1 VATDPL
7 TDQLVPERAVRER
20 SRWLVLG
27 VIGIGFAA
35 VVTALTAINVALPSA
50 QHEMQFT
57 TADRQWVVTAYTLAF
72 GSLLLAGGRLVDL
85 FGQKTTFLVGL
96 LGFAAVSAVG
106 GASVS
111 FGMLV
116 AGRAF
121 QGAFAA
127 LLVPAA
133 ISLLSTTF
141 TDPKERARAFGI
153 FGAIATAGG
162 AVGLL
167 IGGALTEYLS
177 WRWTLYANVI
187 FAGVAFVGGTLVL
200 TGQRS
205 PTKPRLDILGV
216 LLSSAGMFSL
226 VYGFG
231 NAATNSWGNLAT
243 WGFLVAGAALLALFG
258 LWMGR
263 AANPLLPPRIVLNR
277 NRAGAYVATLFAAF
291 CMFATFFLL
300 TYYLQGTLNFSPL
313 TTGLAFLPISAS
325 LVLASNLSTIVLL
338 PRVGPRP
345 LVPAGLA
352 LAAGGTA
359 WLAQL
364 GPHTGYAQGVLGP
377 LVLIGLG
384 LGSVIAPSLN
394 AGTFGVARQDAGEA
408 AATVTVGQ
416 QLGASISTSLLNT
429 IFATAVT
436 SYLVA
441 HAFGG
446 REASGLALAY
456 GYDTAFWWTA
466 VIAAGGAII
475 AALLFRPGLLVQPAS
490 SLKR

>member
-7 TDQLVPERAVRER
+7 TGALVRERAVRER
-20 SRWLVLG
+20 SPWLALA
-27 VIGIGFAA
+27 VIGVGFAA

-50 QHEMQFT
+50 QNEMHFT

-85 FGQKTTFLVGL
+85 FGQKATFLVGL
-96 LGFAAVSAVG
+96 LGFAAVSVVG
-106 GASVS
+106 GASVN

-177 WRWTLYANVI
+177 WRLTLYANVI
-187 FAGVAFVGGTLVL
+187 FAGVAFVGGALVL
-200 TGQRS
+200 TGHTS
-205 PTKPRLDILGV
+205 PTKPRLDVPGV

-226 VYGFG
+226 VFGFG
-231 NAATNSWGNLAT
+231 NAATNSWENPST
-243 WGFLVAGAALLALFG
+243 WGFLVAGAALLTLFG
-258 LWMGR
+258 VWMGR
-263 AANPLLPPRIVLNR
+263 AANPLLPPRVVLNR
-277 NRAGAYVATLFAAF
+277 NRAGAYVATFFAAF

-300 TYYLQGTLNFSPL
+300 TFYLQGTLNFSPL

-325 LVLASNLSTIVLL
+325 LVLASNLSTIVIL

-352 LAAGGTA
+352 VAAGGSV

-364 GPHTGYAQGVLGP
+364 GPHTDYSQGVLGP

-394 AGTFGVARQDAGEA
+394 AGTYGVARQDAGEA
-408 AATVTVGQ
+408 AATVTVAQ

-429 IFATAVT
+429 IFATAVA
-436 SYLVA
+436 SYLVT
-441 HAFGG
+441 HAFAGH
-446 REASGLALAY
+446 ATNAFALAN

-466 VIAAGGAII
+466 VIAASGAII
-475 AALLFRPGLLVQPAS
+475 AALLFRPGPLFQPAS
-490 SLKR
+490 PLQR

>member
-7 TDQLVPERAVRER
+7 TDQPVRERAVRER
-20 SRWLVLG
+20 SRWLVLA

-106 GASVS
+106 GASVN

-141 TDPKERARAFGI
+141 TDPKGRARAFGI
-153 FGAIATAGG
+153 FGGIATAGG

-205 PTKPRLDILGV
+205 PTTPRLDMPGV

-231 NAATNSWGNLAT
+231 NAATNSWGNPVT
-243 WGFLVAGAALLALFG
+243 WGFLVAGAGLLALFA

-277 NRAGAYVATLFAAF
+277 NRAAAYVATLFAAF

-300 TYYLQGTLNFSPL
+300 TYYLQGTLEFSPL

-364 GPHTGYAQGVLGP
+364 GPHTGYAEGVLGP

-441 HAFGG
+441 HTFAG

-466 VIAAGGAII
+466 VIAAGGAVT
-475 AALLFRPGLLVQPAS
+475 AALLFRPGPLFQ
-490 SLKR
+490 R

>member
-1 VATDPL
+1 
-7 TDQLVPERAVRER
+7 
-20 SRWLVLG
+20 
-27 VIGIGFAA
+27 
-35 VVTALTAINVALPSA
+35 
-50 QHEMQFT
+50 
-57 TADRQWVVTAYTLAF
+57 
-72 GSLLLAGGRLVDL
+72 
-85 FGQKTTFLVGL
+85 
-96 LGFAAVSAVG
+96 
-106 GASVS
+106 
-111 FGMLV
+111 
-116 AGRAF
+116 
-121 QGAFAA
+121 
-127 LLVPAA
+127 
-133 ISLLSTTF
+133 
-141 TDPKERARAFGI
+141 
-153 FGAIATAGG
+153 
-162 AVGLL
+162 
-167 IGGALTEYLS
+167 
-177 WRWTLYANVI
+177 
-187 FAGVAFVGGTLVL
+187 
-200 TGQRS
+200 
-205 PTKPRLDILGV
+205 
-216 LLSSAGMFSL
+216 MFSL

-231 NAATNSWGNLAT
+231 NAATNSWGNPAT
-243 WGFLVAGAALLALFG
+243 WGFLVAGAALLALFA

-441 HAFGG
+441 HAFAG

-466 VIAAGGAII
+466 VIAAGGAIL
-475 AALLFRPGLLVQPAS
+475 AALLFRPGLLFQPAS
-490 SLKR
+490 SQR

>member
-1 VATDPL
+1 MTTDPL
-7 TDQLVPERAVRER
+7 TDQLVRERAVKER
-20 SRWLVLG
+20 SRWLVLA
-27 VIGIGFAA
+27 VIGISFAA

-72 GSLLLAGGRLVDL
+72 GSLLLAGGRLVEL

-106 GASVS
+106 GASVT

-200 TGQRS
+200 TGQTS
-205 PTKPRLDILGV
+205 PTKPRLDIPGV

-231 NAATNSWGNLAT
+231 NAATNSWGNPAT
-243 WGFLVAGAALLALFG
+243 W
-258 LWMGR
+258 
-263 AANPLLPPRIVLNR
+263 
-277 NRAGAYVATLFAAF
+277 
-291 CMFATFFLL
+291 
-300 TYYLQGTLNFSPL
+300 
-313 TTGLAFLPISAS
+313 
-325 LVLASNLSTIVLL
+325 
-338 PRVGPRP
+338 
-345 LVPAGLA
+345 
-352 LAAGGTA
+352 
-359 WLAQL
+359 
-364 GPHTGYAQGVLGP
+364 
-377 LVLIGLG
+377 
-384 LGSVIAPSLN
+384 
-394 AGTFGVARQDAGEA
+394 
-408 AATVTVGQ
+408 
-416 QLGASISTSLLNT
+416 
-429 IFATAVT
+429 
-436 SYLVA
+436 
-441 HAFGG
+441 
-446 REASGLALAY
+446 
-456 GYDTAFWWTA
+456 
-466 VIAAGGAII
+466 
-475 AALLFRPGLLVQPAS
+475 
-490 SLKR
+490 

>member
-1 VATDPL
+1 MATDPL
-7 TDQLVPERAVRER
+7 ADRLVRERAVRER
-20 SRWLVLG
+20 SRWLVLA
-27 VIGIGFAA
+27 VVGIGFAA

-50 QHEMQFT
+50 QREMQFT

-96 LGFAAVSAVG
+96 LGFAAVSALG

-116 AGRAF
+116 AGRAS

-167 IGGALTEYLS
+167 IGGVLTEYLS

-187 FAGVAFVGGTLVL
+187 FAGVAFVGGALVL
-200 TGQRS
+200 TGQAS
-205 PTKPRLDILGV
+205 PTKPRLDVPGV

-231 NAATNSWGNLAT
+231 NAAANSWGNPVT
-243 WGFLVAGAALLALFG
+243 WGFLVAGAALLALFA

-352 LAAGGTA
+352 LAAGGSV

-364 GPHTGYAQGVLGP
+364 GPHTDYTQGVLGP

-429 IFATAVT
+429 IFATAVA
-436 SYLVA
+436 SYLVT
-441 HAFGG
+441 HAFAGH
-446 REASGLALAY
+446 ATNALALAD

-466 VIAAGGAII
+466 VVAASGAGV
-475 AALLFRPGLLVQPAS
+475 AALLFRSGPLVQPAS
-490 SLKR
+490 SSRR

>member
-1 VATDPL
+1 MPTDAL
-7 TDQLVPERAVRER
+7 TDQLIRGRAVRER
-20 SRWLVLG
+20 SRWLALV
-27 VIGIGFAA
+27 VIGIGFAT

-50 QHEMQFT
+50 QLAMHFS
-57 TADRQWVVTAYTLAF
+57 TADRQWVITAYTLAF

-85 FGQKTTFLVGL
+85 LGQKTTFLAGL

-106 GASVS
+106 GASVN

-116 AGRAF
+116 AGRAC

-127 LLVPAA
+127 LLVPSAL
-133 ISLLSTTF
+133 SLLSTTF

-162 AVGLL
+162 AIGLL

-177 WRWTLYANVI
+177 WRWTLYVNVL
-187 FAGVAFVGGTLVL
+187 FAGVAFVGGALVL
-200 TGQRS
+200 ARR
-205 PTKPRLDILGV
+205 PTPSRPQLDVTGV

-231 NAATNSWGNLAT
+231 NAATHGWGNPST
-243 WGFLVAGAALLALFG
+243 WGFLVAGMALLTLFAL
-258 LWMGR
+258 WIGR
-263 AANPLLPPRIVLNR
+263 AANPLLPPRVVLNR
-277 NRAGAYVATLFAAF
+277 NRAGAYVAVFFASF

-300 TYYLQGTLNFSPL
+300 TYFLQGTLDFSPL
-313 TTGLAFLPISAS
+313 TAGLAFLPMSAS
-325 LVLASNLSTIVLL
+325 LVIASNVSTIVLL

-352 LAAGGTA
+352 E
-359 WLAQL
+359 
-364 GPHTGYAQGVLGP
+364 GVLGP

-394 AGTFGVARQDAGEA
+394 TGTYGVAPQDAGEA
-408 AATVTVGQ
+408 SATVTVGQ

-436 SYLVA
+436 SYLVM
-441 HAFGG
+441 HAFAG
-446 REASGLALAY
+446 RAANPLAIAN

-466 VIAAGGAII
+466 VIAAGGAVVV
-475 AALLFRPGLLVQPAS
+475 ALLFRSGPLFQPAS
-490 SLKR
+490 SLRR

>member
-1 VATDPL
+1 MATDAL
-7 TDQLVPERAVRER
+7 TDQLVRGRAVRER
-20 SRWLVLG
+20 SRWLTLV
-27 VIGIGFAA
+27 VIGIGFAT

-50 QHEMQFT
+50 QLAMHFT
-57 TADRQWVVTAYTLAF
+57 TADRQWVITAYTLAF

-85 FGQKTTFLVGL
+85 LGHKTTFLAGL

-106 GASVS
+106 GASVN

-116 AGRAF
+116 AGRAC

-127 LLVPAA
+127 LLVPSAL
-133 ISLLSTTF
+133 SLLSTTF

-177 WRWTLYANVI
+177 WRWTLYINVV
-187 FAGVAFVGGTLVL
+187 FAGVAFVGGALVL
-200 TGQRS
+200 ARR
-205 PTKPRLDILGV
+205 PTPSRPRLDVPGV

-231 NAATNSWGNLAT
+231 NAATHSWGDPST
-243 WGFLVAGAALLALFG
+243 WGFLVAGTALLALFA

-263 AANPLLPPRIVLNR
+263 AANPLLPPRVVLNR
-277 NRAGAYVATLFAAF
+277 NRAGAYVAVFFASF

-300 TYYLQGTLNFSPL
+300 TYFLQGTLDISPV
-313 TTGLAFLPISAS
+313 TAGLAFLPMSAS
-325 LVLASNLSTIVLL
+325 LVIASNVSTIVLL

-352 LAAGGTA
+352 IAAGGTV

-364 GPHTGYAQGVLGP
+364 GPHTGYAEGVLGP

-394 AGTFGVARQDAGEA
+394 TGTYGVAPQDAGEA
-408 AATVTVGQ
+408 SATVTVGQ

-436 SYLVA
+436 SYLVT
-441 HAFGG
+441 HAFAG
-446 REASGLALAY
+446 RAANALALAN
-456 GYDTAFWWTA
+456 GYDTAFSWTA
-466 VIAAGGAII
+466 VIAAGGAVV
-475 AALLFRPGLLVQPAS
+475 AALLFRSGPLSQSAS
-490 SLKR
+490 SLRR